1 MKDEKKQQCVICH
14 KDITN
19 ELPKIDIYGNHYC
32 KDCYIEKCKYELMNM
47 RDTILINKELLK
59 RELQFLEEQIQK
71 QTLKDRIAE
80 LEEENGELKQH
91 VAEVEKG
98 IIKIAKERNKKDEL
112 ASKFIDSYNDSLKQF
127 VERLKEEATKSI
139 MNSDGEIVYVDYDFV
154 TTDDIDEILKEFINE

>member
-59 RELQFLEEQIQK
+59 RELQFLEEQTQK
-71 QTLKDRIAE
+71 HTRKETAKEIIDMLIPNCEVCDENWHKGCLCLRATIAE
-80 LEEENGELKQH
+80 
-91 VAEVEKG
+91 
-98 IIKIAKERNKKDEL
+98 KIAKQYGVEVE
-112 ASKFIDSYNDSLKQF
+112 ND
-127 VERLKEEATKSI
+127 V
-139 MNSDGEIVYVDYDFV
+139 
-154 TTDDIDEILKEFINE
+154 